1 LTAFGVG
8 ATRFAR
14 RSITRD
20 AGLIELGRVQ
30 EHSERGADFI
40 VGGAMGSRCRRG
52 IAAVAVG
59 AAAFSVVGSP
69 LAHAVT

>member
-1 LTAFGVG
+1 
-8 ATRFAR
+8 
-14 RSITRD
+14 
-20 AGLIELGRVQ
+20 VQ
-30 EHSERGADFI
+30 EHPERGADFI